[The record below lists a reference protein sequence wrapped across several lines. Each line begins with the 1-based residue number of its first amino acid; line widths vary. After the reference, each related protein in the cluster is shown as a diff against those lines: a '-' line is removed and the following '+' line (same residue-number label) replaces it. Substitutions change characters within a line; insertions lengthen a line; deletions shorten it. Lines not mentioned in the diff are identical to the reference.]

1 MYLRIRNMQRN
12 WWLLW
17 VEVILWFNPCSAPG
31 WDGEEN
37 WVRESVGTCELIQRQ
52 FTKQGKSFPCKQSE
66 TRNSFP
72 VSHQQAGVP
81 GKLRSSYI
89 MVSKEDS
96 NHHYNYLHFSFFARK
111 LLSTAPCGMG
121 CTLVVVV
128 SCPDCDPSSSW
139 AVQQRSP
146 WFCASTVQQ
155 QPNVSVINTISLLN
169 PKHSTIWDSMKKII
183 SAESWPG
190 GYMKSCQI
198 FKSLP

>member
-1 MYLRIRNMQRN
+1 M
-12 WWLLW
+12 
-17 VEVILWFNPCSAPG
+17 ILWFNPCSAPG

-96 NHHYNYLHFSFFARK
+96 NHNYKYLHFSFFARK

-128 SCPDCDPSSSW
+128 SCPDCVIPAPRGQCNREVLDSVQALFSSSQMS
-139 AVQQRSP
+139 VL
-146 WFCASTVQQ
+146 STLF
-155 QPNVSVINTISLLN
+155 PS
-169 PKHSTIWDSMKKII
+169 
-183 SAESWPG
+183 
-190 GYMKSCQI
+190 
-198 FKSLP
+198 